1 MADERSAIQAAM
13 AAAFPQAE
21 ARVARFYAMQ
31 EYHLGWR
38 DARLAPADSDPGKLI
53 RPRLVLLACRA
64 VGGDAAQALPLAAAI
79 QLIHDFSLIHDDI
92 EDDSATRR
100 GRPTLWH
107 LWGLAQGINA
117 GDGMFVVAHRA
128 LYQLRDRGVA
138 ADVVLAIAR
147 RFDDTILTICEGQY
161 LDLHHEGDLSIDEAA
176 YLAMIARKTA
186 ALLGASASLGAM
198 VAGATAPQVAALGEF
213 GLALGIAFQIQDDV
227 LGIWGEPADTGKP
240 AAADLWR
247 KKLSLPVIVALQHSP
262 QRDQLAGLL
271 GLPAPDAAAVARM
284 LAIIDATAA
293 RATCEAAAAAQHR
306 QALAALARLDGDP
319 ACVAQLRQI
328 ADGLLGRRG

>member
-1 MADERSAIQAAM
+1 MADERSAIRSVM

-38 DARLAPADSDPGKLI
+38 DEQLLAATSDPGKLV
-53 RPRLVLLACRA
+53 RPRMVLLACRT

-138 ADVVLAIAR
+138 ADVVLEIAR

-161 LDLHHEGDLSIDEAA
+161 LDLHHEGDLAIDEAA
-176 YLAMIARKTA
+176 YLAMITRKTA

-198 VAGATAPQVAALGEF
+198 VAGATATQVAALGEF
-213 GLALGIAFQIQDDV
+213 GLALGVAFQIQDDV
-227 LGIWGEPADTGKP
+227 LGIWGAPAETGKP

-247 KKLSLPVIVALQHSP
+247 RKLSLPVIAALRQSP
-262 QRDQLAGLL
+262 HRDELADLL
-271 GLPAPDAAAVARM
+271 GHPTPDAASVARM
-284 LAIIDATAA
+284 LAILDATNA
-293 RATCEAAAAAQHR
+293 RAFCEASAAAQHR
-306 QALAALARLDGDP
+306 RALAALAQLDGDP
-319 ACVAQLRQI
+319 AGIAQLRQI
-328 ADGLLGRRG
+328 ADGLLGRRS